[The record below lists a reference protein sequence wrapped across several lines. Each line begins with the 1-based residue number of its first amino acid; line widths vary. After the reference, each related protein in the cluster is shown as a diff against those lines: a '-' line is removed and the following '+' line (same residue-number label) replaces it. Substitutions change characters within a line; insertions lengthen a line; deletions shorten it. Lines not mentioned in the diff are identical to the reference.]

1 MKSMKNYL
9 SILLIFIFIRYSYAE
24 QYINPKNEVNSTWTF
39 LKVSE
44 KDLFG
49 DKSND
54 TLQALNTL
62 YSQVKITIND
72 KKLTINNLLLEKD
85 QVCSIDYI
93 KIKKT
98 PLAYFYSQKTTDLYK
113 ALFSQENIPLSSQI
127 YILTASKPELE
138 CKEPYNEIIENDG
151 YLVVIAQDHLL
162 FFKKLQDQ
170 EGTSFIPE
178 KHLFKD
184 EFPKY
189 CQDMNKGQIFDGS
202 NKYVCNYPNK
212 TIFDIYARMK
222 KIMDDG
228 KFMKQELPTTNT
240 SFSMQ
245 AAKVTYHWIKPS
257 AFILTIAHD
266 SETTTYQFEETKDGT
281 KLVVNVETG
290 Y

>member
-1 MKSMKNYL
+1 MRYL
-9 SILLIFIFIRYSYAE
+9 SILLIFIFSRYSYAE
-24 QYINPKNEVNSTWTF
+24 QYINPKNEVSSTWTF

-54 TLQALNTL
+54 TLQALNAL

-113 ALFSQENIPLSSQI
+113 ALFNQENIPLLSQI

-189 CQDMNKGQIFDGS
+189 CQDMNKGQVFDGS
-202 NKYVCNYPNK
+202 SKYVCNYPNK
-212 TIFDIYARMK
+212 TIFDIYTRIK

-228 KFMKQELPTTNT
+228 KFMRQELPATNT

-245 AAKVTYHWIKPS
+245 AAKVTYNWIKPS
-257 AFILTIAHD
+257 ALILTIAND

-281 KLVVNVETG
+281 QLIINVETG

>member
-1 MKSMKNYL
+1 MRYL
-9 SILLIFIFIRYSYAE
+9 SILLIFIFSGYSYAE
-24 QYINPKNEVNSTWTF
+24 QYINQKNEVNSTWTF

-72 KKLTINNLLLEKD
+72 KKLTIKNLLLEKD

-127 YILTASKPELE
+127 YILTASKPESE

-151 YLVVIAQDHLL
+151 YLVIIAQDHLL
-162 FFKKLQDQ
+162 FFKKLQEQ
-170 EGTSFIPE
+170 EGKSFIPE
-178 KHLFKD
+178 KLSFKD

-189 CQDMNKGQIFDGS
+189 CQDMNKGQVFDGS
-202 NKYVCNYPNK
+202 SKYVCNYPNK
-212 TIFDIYARMK
+212 TIFDIYTRIK

-228 KFMKQELPTTNT
+228 KFMRQELPTTNT

-245 AAKVTYHWIKPS
+245 AAKVTYNWIKPS
-257 AFILTIAHD
+257 ALTLTIAND

-281 KLVVNVETG
+281 QLIISVETG

>member
-1 MKSMKNYL
+1 MILKKLILITTVFLVSQ
-9 SILLIFIFIRYSYAE
+9 SIYAE
-24 QYINPKNEVNSTWTF
+24 QYINPKNQVSSTWTF

-62 YSQVKITIND
+62 YSQIKITIND

-85 QVCSIDYI
+85 QVCSINYI

-113 ALFSQENIPLSSQI
+113 ALFNQENIPLSSQI

-162 FFKKLQDQ
+162 FFKKLQEQ
-170 EGTSFIPE
+170 EGTNFIPE
-178 KHLFKD
+178 KL
-184 EFPKY
+184 
-189 CQDMNKGQIFDGS
+189 
-202 NKYVCNYPNK
+202 
-212 TIFDIYARMK
+212 
-222 KIMDDG
+222 
-228 KFMKQELPTTNT
+228 
-240 SFSMQ
+240 
-245 AAKVTYHWIKPS
+245 
-257 AFILTIAHD
+257 
-266 SETTTYQFEETKDGT
+266 
-281 KLVVNVETG
+281 
-290 Y
+290 